1 MQVIRSCSNIPG
13 FNLAAEE
20 YLFSQRQDEILFLY
34 VNAPCVVI
42 GCNQAL
48 HAEVDTEFCLTHS
61 IPVYRRI
68 SGGGA
73 VYHDKGNINYCY
85 ITNRV
90 PGKYPLGAAFL
101 EPIVRVLHGMNIPV
115 EVGQRKDIWLPGPKK
130 ISGTASHVGKDRE
143 LHHGTLLYD
152 TNLENL
158 QAALSSRS
166 PQTSTRA
173 IASVPSPVKN
183 IRTWLSEQGLEVP
196 VSEHFF
202 SLLLKQLLDY
212 HRQDSSFR
220 LSESETVQI
229 EKLFVSKYES
239 KDWNYRK

>member
-1 MQVIRSCSNIPG
+1 MQVIRSCSDISG

-20 YLFSQRQDEILFLY
+20 FLFSQRQDEILFLY

-48 HAEVDTEFCLTHS
+48 YAEVDTGFCQARS

-85 ITNRV
+85 ITNRE

-101 EPIVRVLHGMNIPV
+101 EPIVQVLHAMNIPV
-115 EVGQRKDIWLPGPKK
+115 EVGQRKDLWLPGHQK
-130 ISGTASHVGKDRE
+130 ISGTASHVGRDRE

-152 TNLENL
+152 ANLENL
-158 QAALSSRS
+158 QLALSSKS
-166 PQTSTRA
+166 PETYTRA
-173 IASVPSPVKN
+173 IPSVPSPVKN
-183 IRTWLSEQGLEVP
+183 IRTWLSEQGLEAP

-212 HRQDSSFR
+212 HQQDSSFR

-239 KDWNYRK
+239 KDWNFRK